1 MTDAPQQ
8 PTRPTRVVVWNEFV
22 HETRGDE
29 TVLAHYPDGIHEVV
43 AAGLRELLGDEVDV
57 STATLAEPEHGLTEE
72 RLAETD
78 VLLWWGHI
86 AHDQVSDE
94 VVERVVRHVQSGMGI
109 IVLHSGHYS
118 KPFTRLLGTTCSLRW
133 RNAAERE
140 LVWTV
145 APTHPIA
152 EGVPDPLVIPEQET
166 YGEYFDVPTP
176 DELIFLSTFTGGEVF
191 RSGATWR
198 RGLGKLFYFSPGDQ
212 EYPVYHQAEI
222 RRVLANG
229 VRWARPTQ
237 PRRELTADL
246 HPLGWFE
253 GDAR

>member
-22 HETRGDE
+22 HETRRDE